1 MTAAARTIALKDGDL
16 EHTVA
21 SMKLEEIAA
30 EASKLT
36 EEERAALASRLLH
49 GLESPVYEVTDEELL
64 QRKREAEEDPGV
76 WITFDELA
84 SGLRR
89 RGN

>member
-1 MTAAARTIALKDGDL
+1 
-16 EHTVA
+16 
-21 SMKLEEIAA
+21 MKLQEIAV

-36 EEERAALASRLLH
+36 EEERAALASQLLH
-49 GLESPVYEVTDEELL
+49 SLESPVYRVTDEELSL
-64 QRKREAEEDPGV
+64 RMREAEEDPGV

-84 SGLRR
+84 TGLRR